1 VGFLVKRDEVE
12 HLERRA
18 REFLRTADY
27 QAGEEMYGLGIFSLE
42 QALQLFL
49 KSRLLL
55 HGVDY
60 PRTHGLRRLLEI
72 LASVSSEDEP
82 RIRRLLK
89 ERALEL
95 SFLEDAYISSR
106 YLLREFEE
114 EEYRRVRAV
123 VEEVISLFGQDLD

>member
-1 VGFLVKRDEVE
+1 LVKRDEVE

-18 REFLRTADY
+18 REFLKTADY
-27 QAGEEMYGLGIFSLE
+27 QAGEGMYALAIFSLE

-49 KSRLLL
+49 KSRLLF

-60 PRTHGLRRLLEI
+60 LRTHGLRKLLEI
-72 LASVSSEDEP
+72 LASVSSEDKP

-89 ERALEL
+89 ERVLEL

-106 YLLREFEE
+106 YLLREFGE

-123 VEEVISLFGQDLD
+123 VEEVMSLLG